1 MALTKEQPAYNA
13 GLNAE
18 AEEFR
23 SIKSFIESQ
32 ERIEERSEIH
42 LDIMER
48 IDQIRDFKTTQR
60 LFQLLHHKLNG
71 TSRES

>member
-1 MALTKEQPAYNA
+1 MTVTGETAAYIA

-18 AEEFR
+18 AEEFG
-23 SIKSFIESQ
+23 SIKSFIES
-32 ERIEERSEIH
+32 RDRVVERSEIH

-48 IDQIRDFKTTQR
+48 IDQLTDFNATQR
-60 LFQLLHHKLNG
+60 LFQLLHHKING